1 MKNNIFFEIKK
12 KWDDSKIPSHY
23 NHTDIDDKR
32 NDDYKKYVVKLSNY
46 DFSDKVVVDYGC
58 GGGWLGKYLLENFN
72 IKKYIAIDISANSL
86 KAAKENLKDFDNVK
100 FIKIKNWLDLK
111 ELKADI
117 FISLACIQHF
127 PSVEFLKGFLKMVN
141 ESDCNNLI
149 LQYRVNQKN
158 LFNLIS
164 KNVFTWALILTR
176 NSIDKFLTN
185 YTRWGGITV
194 IKKTYRYSYFKRK
207 IQLKREIINSAIKE
221 VLNDNSKIAEVETG
235 AN

>member
-32 NDDYKKYVVKLSNY
+32 NEDYKKYVVKLSNY
-46 DFSDKVVVDYGC
+46 DFSDKVIVDYGC

-72 IKKYIAIDISANSL
+72 VKKYIAIDISTNSL

-111 ELKADI
+111 EFKADI

-127 PSVEFLKGFLKMVN
+127 PSVEFLQGFLKMVN
-141 ESDCNNLI
+141 ESNCNNLI
-149 LQYRVNQKN
+149 LQYRVNRKN

-221 VLNDNSKIAEVETG
+221 VLNDNSKIAEVETR